1 VTAVADEVAAALR
14 AIPGVADARLHADGR
29 AEGAGTVR
37 LTLDP
42 HADEVAVAHAV
53 NAVLRSGF
61 GLAVDADRVQVVE
74 DSVPLRGPSAPYG
87 QPRATSVPAAPPAT
101 HVAAPAPVA
110 TAAAAP
116 AGAPAGAAGR
126 ATPRLSIER
135 LSLTSAGL
143 GVTVEVGLAGRTG
156 PAVGSAEAP
165 ASGPSVHRA
174 VAEATARA
182 VELALGGRARL
193 AIEGVEATALAGE
206 QAVVVSVALVTGH
219 GAERLTGASRVRE
232 DARHA
237 VVRAV
242 LDAVNRRLEALLG

>member
-1 VTAVADEVAAALR
+1 MTAVADEVAAALR

-29 AEGAGTVR
+29 ADGAGTVR

-74 DSVPLRGPSAPYG
+74 DSVPLRAPSVSYG
-87 QPRATSVPAAPPAT
+87 QPRSTSVPAAPAT
-101 HVAAPAPVA
+101 P
-110 TAAAAP
+110 AAAP
-116 AGAPAGAAGR
+116 PPAPARAASGPA
-126 ATPRLSIER
+126 ATTRLSIER

-143 GVTVEVGLAGRTG
+143 GVTVEVGLAGRSGQT
-156 PAVGSAEAP
+156 VGSAEAP

-182 VELALGGRARL
+182 IEQALGGGARL

-206 QAVVVSVALVTGH
+206 QAIVVSVALVTGH

-242 LDAVNRRLEALLG
+242 LDAVNRRLEALLV

>member
-1 VTAVADEVAAALR
+1 MTAVADEVAAALR

-74 DSVPLRGPSAPYG
+74 DSVPVRAPSVSYG
-87 QPRATSVPAAPPAT
+87 QARSTSVPAAPAT
-101 HVAAPAPVA
+101 QAATAP
-110 TAAAAP
+110 TRPAAAAS
-116 AGAPAGAAGR
+116 
-126 ATPRLSIER
+126 TDTTRLSIER

-143 GVTVEVGLAGRTG
+143 GVTVEVGLAGRSG
-156 PAVGSAEAP
+156 QAVGSAEAP

-182 VELALGGRARL
+182 IEQALGGGARL

-206 QAVVVSVALVTGH
+206 QAIVVSVALVTGH

-242 LDAVNRRLEALLG
+242 LDAVNRRLEALLV

>member
-1 VTAVADEVAAALR
+1 MTAVADEVAAALR

-74 DSVPLRGPSAPYG
+74 DSVPLRAPSVSYG
-87 QPRATSVPAAPPAT
+87 QARSTSVPAAPAT
-101 HVAAPAPVA
+101 PS
-110 TAAAAP
+110 AAP
-116 AGAPAGAAGR
+116 AGPAVSAAGPT
-126 ATPRLSIER
+126 ATTRLSIER

-143 GVTVEVGLAGRTG
+143 GVTVEVGLAGRSG
-156 PAVGSAEAP
+156 QAVGSAEAP

-182 VELALGGRARL
+182 IEQALGGGARL

-206 QAVVVSVALVTGH
+206 QAIVVSVALVTGH

-242 LDAVNRRLEALLG
+242 LDAVNRRLESLLV

>member
-74 DSVPLRGPSAPYG
+74 DSVPVRAPSVSYG
-87 QPRATSVPAAPPAT
+87 QARSTSVPAAPAT
-101 HVAAPAPVA
+101 QEATAPTRP
-110 TAAAAP
+110 AAAA
-116 AGAPAGAAGR
+116 
-126 ATPRLSIER
+126 ATATTRLSIER

-143 GVTVEVGLAGRTG
+143 GVTVEVGLAGRSG
-156 PAVGSAEAP
+156 QAVGSAEAP

-182 VELALGGRARL
+182 IEQALGGGARL

-206 QAVVVSVALVTGH
+206 QAIVVSVALVTGH

-242 LDAVNRRLEALLG
+242 LDAVNRRLEALLV

>member
-37 LTLDP
+37 LTLAP

-74 DSVPLRGPSAPYG
+74 DSVPVRPPTVSYG
-87 QPRATSVPAAPPAT
+87 QPPPQPTATT
-101 HVAAPAPVA
+101 
-110 TAAAAP
+110 TA
-116 AGAPAGAAGR
+116 
-126 ATPRLSIER
+126 RLSIER

-143 GVTVEVGLAGRTG
+143 GVTVEVGLAGRSG
-156 PAVGSAEAP
+156 SAAGSAEAP

-182 VELALGGRARL
+182 VEQALAGRARL
-193 AIEGVEATALAGE
+193 AIEGVESTSLAGE
-206 QAVVVSVALVTGH
+206 QAMVVSVALVTGH

-242 LDAVNRRLEALLG
+242 LDAVNRRIEALLA

>member
-1 VTAVADEVAAALR
+1 MTAVADEVAAALR

-74 DSVPLRGPSAPYG
+74 DSVPLRAPSVSYG
-87 QPRATSVPAAPPAT
+87 QARSTSVPAAPATPA
-101 HVAAPAPVA
+101 AASAGPAPS
-110 TAAAAP
+110 
-116 AGAPAGAAGR
+116 AGR
-126 ATPRLSIER
+126 PAATTRLSIER

-143 GVTVEVGLAGRTG
+143 GVTVEVGLAGRSG
-156 PAVGSAEAP
+156 QAVGSAEAP

-182 VELALGGRARL
+182 IEQVLGGGARL

-206 QAVVVSVALVTGH
+206 QAIVVSVALVTGH

-242 LDAVNRRLEALLG
+242 LDAVNRRLEALLV

>member
-1 VTAVADEVAAALR
+1 MTAVADEVAAALR

-37 LTLDP
+37 LTLAP

-74 DSVPLRGPSAPYG
+74 DSVPVRQPTVSYG
-87 QPRATSVPAAPPAT
+87 QPPPQPSEPKPT
-101 HVAAPAPVA
+101 PLA
-110 TAAAAP
+110 TATA
-116 AGAPAGAAGR
+116 
-126 ATPRLSIER
+126 RLSIER

-143 GVTVEVGLAGRTG
+143 GVTVEVGLAGRSG
-156 PAVGSAEAP
+156 SAAGSAEAP

-182 VELALGGRARL
+182 VEQALAGRARL
-193 AIEGVEATALAGE
+193 AIEGVESTSLAGE
-206 QAVVVSVALVTGH
+206 QAMVVSVALVTGH

-242 LDAVNRRLEALLG
+242 LDAVNRRIEALLG